1 MMNPGEVLIHAGNAH
16 EFIDPTVN
24 GEVKR
29 CGTLPRNFA
38 LHPNGSLPGAPT
50 GAFAKIPRSE
60 WKERLRDQTAAKAR
74 CSDHRNIG
82 MNGAMIPSRD
92 QNGYGYCWC
101 HSTVSVAL
109 VGRAKDGQPY
119 ADLSAFAIGC
129 IIKGYANQ
137 GGWNGESM
145 KFLRERGCPTSE
157 HWAQKSTQRS
167 NDNPATWENAAKYKM
182 LEWEDIPEG
191 DFDYQVTCS
200 LLGIPY
206 ALDLSWWSHSIGG
219 MDLVDGTQS
228 FNAGMMRSESGKL
241 VTLEEF
247 DATWETSIYGD
258 AFGIR
263 IWNSWS
269 DAWSDKG
276 MGTLTEGKAR
286 NNGAIALR
294 TTRAA
299 A

>member
-1 MMNPGEVLIHAGNAH
+1 MLNPGEILIHAGNAH
-16 EFIDPTVN
+16 LFAQRPFID
-24 GEVKR
+24 GEHKGMGLV
-29 CGTLPRNFA
+29 PRDFGA
-38 LHPNGSLPGAPT
+38 HPVGSMLGAPMAT
-50 GAFAKIPRSE
+50 FSKIPRSE
-60 WKERLRDQTAAKAR
+60 WKQRLADQTAAKAR

-82 MNGAMIPSRD
+82 MNGQPIPSRD
-92 QNGYGYCWC
+92 QNG
-101 HSTVSVAL
+101 
-109 VGRAKDGQPY
+109 Y

-157 HWAQKSTQRS
+157 FWAQKSTQRS
-167 NDNPATWENAAKYKM
+167 NDNPKTWENAALYKM

-206 ALDLSWWSHSIGG
+206 ALDLNWWSHSIAG

-228 FNAGMMRSESGKL
+228 FNDGMMRAEDSGKL
-241 VTLEEF
+241 MSVGEF
-247 DATWETSIYGD
+247 DSAWETSTYGD
-258 AFGIR
+258 AFGCR
-263 IWNSWS
+263 IWNSWGDS
-269 DAWSDKG
+269 WSDKG
-276 MGTLTEGKAR
+276 MGVLTEGKSR
-286 NNGAIALR
+286 NNGAIACRVL
-294 TTRAA
+294 RAA